1 MIACLL
7 AQTGQQGMTRL
18 TVLGIKMQSKLLEKL
33 SNLGVIGLWML
44 RQKTLF
50 HPRII
55 TCLPVRIDTVGPVFL

>member
-18 TVLGIKMQSKLLEKL
+18 AVLGIKMQGKLFEKL
-33 SNLGVIGLWML
+33 GNLGIIGLWML

-55 TCLPVRIDTVGPVFL
+55 TCLPVRIDAVGPVLL